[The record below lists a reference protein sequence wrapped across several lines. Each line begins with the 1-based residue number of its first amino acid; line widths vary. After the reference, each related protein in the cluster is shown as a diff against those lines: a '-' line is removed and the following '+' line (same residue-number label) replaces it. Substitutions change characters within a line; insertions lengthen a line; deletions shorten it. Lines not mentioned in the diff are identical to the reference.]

1 MPINKLK
8 RQKMLDFYLIDDLQA
23 KPNYPDPKDL
33 KFVGGLDNQTFK
45 RLKDKKI
52 IADRFDYYSDFRWD
66 TTLIKQISKTIHQ
79 KQLQSDTDVKQLLSL
94 LEAAEK
100 NKNGLIAYGD

>member
-1 MPINKLK
+1 
-8 RQKMLDFYLIDDLQA
+8 MLDFYLIDDLQA

-66 TTLIKQISKTIHQ
+66 TTLIKQISKTIHHHFYYRGHPFTNPVIGPDIFHCDPSQ
-79 KQLQSDTDVKQLLSL
+79 AKKKPWS
-94 LEAAEK
+94 
-100 NKNGLIAYGD
+100 GDYRVDI